1 VTDTFV
7 DGEVQRIQVMLYA
20 KASDEPEI
28 RFKRLYKSQSGK
40 TSCLEPDAVKVARPV
55 RQ

>member
-1 VTDTFV
+1 MMDTFV

-20 KASDEPEI
+20 KASEEPEV
-28 RFKRLYKSQSGK
+28 RFERLYKSQSGK
-40 TSCLEPDAVKVARPV
+40 ASCLEPDAVKVARPV

>member
-1 VTDTFV
+1 MTDTFV

-20 KASDEPEI
+20 KT
-28 RFKRLYKSQSGK
+28 QSGK
-40 TSCLEPDAVKVARPV
+40 TSCLEPCAGKLARTV